1 MEWVSACPEELGLK
15 AEWLWVV
22 MVEQAPLGDEFLQ
35 VEGVQMRLPV
45 RRGSET
51 SLHRLLGEPVRG
63 ATCTHG

>member
-1 MEWVSACPEELGLK
+1 MERMSACREELGLK
-15 AEWLWVV
+15 AEWMWVT

-45 RRGSET
+45 RKGSEAP
-51 SLHRLLGEPVRG
+51 LHRLLGQPVRG